1 MGTVSMSLDPQTSL
15 SKFRSLLHISSILNA
30 NLDLHQLLPLIM
42 LYSKDLLEAE
52 ASSLFLLEDEEFLYC
67 EVALGE
73 KGEII
78 QQYARL
84 ELGEGIVGMVAREK
98 KPIALEDAYKD
109 PRFNASMDKRTGFKT
124 KSLICVPLFVEERLI
139 GTLEVINKTNNRI
152 FDSSDLEYLISLSE
166 VAATA
171 IQNANT
177 KDSLDKRIL
186 ELSLLYEFE
195 RLSVSEKSLNELG
208 KWILNRVLEYLGA
221 SSGTIY
227 LANADK
233 QELSILSAKGIP
245 EDAYDQIKVPYGTGV
260 SGWVAEKRESLLIH
274 NLDLDPRYNKLAP
287 YKFESK
293 SLISAPLI
301 FQEELLG
308 VISINN
314 KVSGYAFQHS
324 DLDLLTNIAARL
336 SSTIKNAQLFHQIV
350 DTGKELNRAKN
361 IMKKIMPSILPKSN
375 GLSYGVAHIPLE
387 QVGGDFYDVTELEDS
402 KFSILIA
409 DISGHGLSAAVLAA
423 MAHMVLKNFEQDIK
437 QSPSLF
443 LTTLNHMLYG
453 KLAGNF
459 LTAFYG
465 IIDLKNNT
473 LLCANAGHHAPFLLD
488 KKDSPLIQLDVK
500 GKILGLIPDL
510 FYEEKTFPFI
520 PGNRLVMYTDGITEH
535 MSKDHNKRYD
545 EDLFQKAILKS
556 KTLDSQN
563 SADDLIRAARE
574 YVGTNDFADDVTVL
588 LVDRI

>member
-152 FDSSDLEYLISLSE
+152 FDASDLEYLISLSE

-195 RLSVSEKSLNELG
+195 KLSVSEKSLNELG

-293 SLISAPLI
+293 SLISAPLV
-301 FQEELLG
+301 FQDELLG

-336 SSTIKNAQLFHQIV
+336 SSTIKNAQLFHQII

-361 IMKKIMPSILPKSN
+361 IMKKIMPSILPNSN

-423 MAHMVLKNFEQDIK
+423 MAHMVLKNFESDIK
-437 QSPSLF
+437 LSPSLF

-510 FYEEKTFPFI
+510 FYEEKKFPFA

-545 EDLFQKAILKS
+545 EDLFQKAILNS

>member
-1 MGTVSMSLDPQTSL
+1 MVWCPMTLDPLTSL

-84 ELGEGIVGMVAREK
+84 ELGEGIVGMVAKEK

-139 GTLEVINKTNNRI
+139 GTLEVINKTNNRL

-177 KDSLDKRIL
+177 RDSLDKRIL
-186 ELSLLYEFE
+186 ELSLLNEFE

-221 SSGTIY
+221 TSGTIY
-227 LANADK
+227 LANAEK
-233 QELSILSAKGIP
+233 KELSILSAKGIP
-245 EDAYDQIKVPYGTGV
+245 EDAYDQIKVPFGTGV
-260 SGWVAEKRESLLIH
+260 SGWVAEKKESLLIH
-274 NLDLDPRYNKLAP
+274 NLDLDPRYNKLSP

-301 FQEELLG
+301 FQDELLG

-314 KVSGYAFQHS
+314 KLSGYAFQHS
-324 DLDLLTNIAARL
+324 DLDLLTNIASRL

-361 IMKKIMPSILPKSN
+361 IMKKIMPSSLPSSN
-375 GLSYGVAHIPLE
+375 KLTYGVSHIPLE

-402 KFSILIA
+402 KYSILIA

-437 QSPSLF
+437 LSPSLF

-459 LTAFYG
+459 LTAYYG

-473 LLCANAGHHAPFLLD
+473 ILCANAGHHAPFLLD
-488 KKDSPLIQLDVK
+488 KKDSPITQLDVK

-510 FYEEKTFPFI
+510 FYEEKTFPFL

-545 EDLFQKAILKS
+545 EELFQKAILNSKS
-556 KTLDSQN
+556 LNTQN
-563 SADDLIRAARE
+563 AADHLIQAAKDH
-574 YVGTNDFADDVTVL
+574 VGFNDFADDVTIL

>member
-1 MGTVSMSLDPQTSL
+1 MSLDLQESL

-52 ASSLFLLEDEEFLYC
+52 ASSLFLLEEEDFLYC

-78 QQYARL
+78 QEYARL
-84 ELGEGIVGMVAREK
+84 ELGEGIVGKVAQEK

-109 PRFNASMDKRTGFKT
+109 SRFNDSMDKRTGFKT
-124 KSLICVPLFVEERLI
+124 KSLICVPLFVEDRLI

-152 FDSSDLEYLISLSE
+152 FDHSDLEYLISLSE

-260 SGWVAEKRESLLIH
+260 SGWVAEKKESLLIH
-274 NLDLDPRYNKLAP
+274 NLDLDPRYNKLSP

-301 FQEELLG
+301 FQNELLG

-314 KVSGYAFQHS
+314 KMSGYAFQHS

-361 IMKKIMPSILPKSN
+361 IMKKIMPSILPSSDK
-375 GLSYGVAHIPLE
+375 LLFGVAHIPLE
-387 QVGGDFYDVTELEDS
+387 QVGGDFYDVTQLEDS
-402 KFSILIA
+402 KYSILIA

-437 QSPSLF
+437 LSPSLF

-465 IIDLKNNT
+465 IIDLKTNT
-473 LLCANAGHHAPFLLD
+473 ILCANAGHHAPFLLD
-488 KKDSPLIQLDVK
+488 KKDSPMIQLDVK

-510 FYEEKTFPFI
+510 FYEEKTFPFV

-545 EDLFQKAILKS
+545 EELFQKAIQKS
-556 KTLDSQN
+556 KTSETQN
-563 SADDLIRAARE
+563 SANELIREARE

>member
-98 KPIALEDAYKD
+98 KPIALEDAYQD
-109 PRFNASMDKRTGFKT
+109 QRFNASMDKRTGFKT

-152 FDSSDLEYLISLSE
+152 FDASDLEYLISLSE

-195 RLSVSEKSLNELG
+195 KLSVSEKSLNELG

-293 SLISAPLI
+293 SLISAPLV

-361 IMKKIMPSILPKSN
+361 IMKKIMPSILPNSN

-423 MAHMVLKNFEQDIK
+423 MAHMVLKNFEPDIK
-437 QSPSLF
+437 HSPSLF

-510 FYEEKTFPFI
+510 FYEEKKFPFA

-545 EDLFQKAILKS
+545 EDLFQKAILNS

>member
-1 MGTVSMSLDPQTSL
+1 MTDPQTSL

-52 ASSLFLLEDEEFLYC
+52 ASSLFLLENDEFLYC

-78 QQYARL
+78 QEYARL
-84 ELGEGIVGMVAREK
+84 ELGEGIVGMVAKEK
-98 KPIALEDAYKD
+98 KPIALVDAYKD
-109 PRFNASMDKRTGFKT
+109 PRFNPSMDKRTGFKT

-139 GTLEVINKTNNRI
+139 GTLEVINKTNDRI
-152 FDSSDLEYLISLSE
+152 FNDSDLEYLISLSE

-171 IQNANT
+171 IQNANV

-195 RLSVSEKSLNELG
+195 KLSVSEKSLNELG
-208 KWILNRVLEYLGA
+208 KWMLNRVLEYLGA

-227 LANADK
+227 LANNTK
-233 QELSILSAKGIP
+233 QELGILAAKGIP
-245 EDAYDQIKVPYGTGV
+245 EDAYDQIKVPYGKGV
-260 SGWVAEKRESLLIH
+260 SGWVAEKKESLLIH
-274 NLDLDPRYNKLAP
+274 NLDLDPRYNKLSP

-301 FQEELLG
+301 FQNELLG

-314 KVSGYAFQHS
+314 KLSGYAFQHS

-336 SSTIKNAQLFHQIV
+336 SNTIKNAQLFHQIV
-350 DTGKELNRAKN
+350 DTGKELSRAKN
-361 IMKKIMPSILPKSN
+361 IMQKIMPSVLPQTKE
-375 GLSYGVAHIPLE
+375 LSYGVSHIPLE
-387 QVGGDFYDVTELEDS
+387 QVGGDFYDVTQIDENHY
-402 KFSILIA
+402 SILIA

-423 MAHMVLKNFEQDIK
+423 MSHMVLKNFEPEIK

-443 LTTLNHMLYG
+443 LTTLNHMLFG

-465 IIDLKNNT
+465 IINIQENSI
-473 LLCANAGHHAPFLLD
+473 LCANAGHHAPFLL
-488 KKDSPLIQLDVK
+488 KTGESKAKPLDVK

-510 FYEEKTFPFI
+510 YYEEKTFSF
-520 PGNRLVMYTDGITEH
+520 GKGDRLVLYTDGITEH

-545 EDLFQKAILKS
+545 DELFQNAITKGIS
-556 KTLDSQN
+556 KVAQECANL
-563 SADDLIRAARE
+563 LIQEAKD
-574 YVGTNDFADDVTVL
+574 YVGSVEFADDVTIL
-588 LVDRI
+588 IVDRK

>member
-1 MGTVSMSLDPQTSL
+1 
-15 SKFRSLLHISSILNA
+15 
-30 NLDLHQLLPLIM
+30 M

-52 ASSLFLLEDEEFLYC
+52 ASSLFLLENDEFLYC

-78 QQYARL
+78 QEYARL
-84 ELGEGIVGMVAREK
+84 ELGEGIVGMVAKDK
-98 KPIALEDAYKD
+98 KPIAIEDAYKD
-109 PRFNASMDKRTGFKT
+109 PRFNPSMDKRTGFKT
-124 KSLICVPLFVEERLI
+124 KSLICVPLFVEDTLI
-139 GTLEVINKTNNRI
+139 GTLEVINKTNDRI
-152 FDSSDLEYLISLSE
+152 FNDADLEYLVSLSE

-195 RLSVSEKSLNELG
+195 KLSVSEKSLNELG
-208 KWILNRVLEYLGA
+208 KWMLHRVLEYLGA

-227 LANADK
+227 LANPAK
-233 QELSILSAKGIP
+233 QELGILAAKGIP
-245 EDAYDQIKVPYGTGV
+245 EEAYDQIKVPYGKGV
-260 SGWVAEKRESLLIH
+260 SGWVAEKKESLLIH
-274 NLDLDPRYNKLAP
+274 NLDMDPRYNKLSP
-287 YKFESK
+287 YRFESK

-301 FQEELLG
+301 YQNELLG

-314 KVSGYAFQHS
+314 KLSGYAFQHS

-336 SSTIKNAQLFHQIV
+336 SNTIKNAQLFHQIV
-350 DTGKELNRAKN
+350 DTGKELSRAKN
-361 IMKKIMPSILPKSN
+361 IMQKIMPSVLPKTKE
-375 GLSYGVAHIPLE
+375 LQYGVSHIPLE
-387 QVGGDFYDVTELEDS
+387 QVGGDFYDVTQMDE
-402 KFSILIA
+402 FQYSILIA

-423 MAHMVLKNFEQDIK
+423 MSHMVLKNFEPEIK

-443 LTTLNHMLYG
+443 LTTLNHMLFG

-473 LLCANAGHHAPFLLD
+473 IRCANAGHHPPFLLV
-488 KKDSPLIQLDVK
+488 KETSSVTQLDVK

-510 FYEEKTFPFI
+510 FYEEKTFPFVT
-520 PGNRLVMYTDGITEH
+520 GNRLVLFTDGITEH
-535 MSKDHNKRYD
+535 MSKDHNKRYND
-545 EDLFQKAILKS
+545 ELFQKAIINGIKV
-556 KTLDSQN
+556 DAQN
-563 SADDLIRAARE
+563 SADNLIQSAKD
-574 YVGTNDFADDVTVL
+574 YVGSNDFADDVTVL
-588 LVDRI
+588 LVDRV

>member
-1 MGTVSMSLDPQTSL
+1 MSLDPQTSL

-423 MAHMVLKNFEQDIK
+423 MAHMVLKNFEPDIK

-500 GKILGLIPDL
+500 GKILGLISDL
-510 FYEEKTFPFI
+510 FYEEKTFPFT

>member
-423 MAHMVLKNFEQDIK
+423 MAHMVLKNFEPDIK

-453 KLAGNF
+453 KLVGNF

-510 FYEEKTFPFI
+510 FYEEKTFPFT

>member
-1 MGTVSMSLDPQTSL
+1 MSLDPQTSL

>member
-1 MGTVSMSLDPQTSL
+1 MTLDPQRSL

-78 QQYARL
+78 QEYARL

-124 KSLICVPLFVEERLI
+124 KSLICVPLFVEGRII
-139 GTLEVINKTNNRI
+139 GTLEVINKTNNRL

-186 ELSLLYEFE
+186 ELSLLNEFE
-195 RLSVSEKSLNELG
+195 RLSVSEKSLHELG

-227 LANADK
+227 LANTENK
-233 QELSILSAKGIP
+233 ELSILSAKGIP
-245 EDAYDQIKVPYGTGV
+245 EEAYEQIKVPYGTGV

-274 NLDLDPRYNKLAP
+274 NLDLDPRYNKLSP

-301 FQEELLG
+301 FQNELLG

-314 KVSGYAFQHS
+314 KLSGYAFQHS

-361 IMKKIMPSILPKSN
+361 IMKKIMPSILPSTN
-375 GLSYGVAHIPLE
+375 ELSYGVAHIPLE
-387 QVGGDFYDVTELEDS
+387 QVGGDFYDVTQLDDS
-402 KFSILIA
+402 KFSVLIA

-437 QSPSLF
+437 LSPSLF

-473 LLCANAGHHAPFLLD
+473 ILCANAGHNAPFLLD
-488 KKDSPLIQLDVK
+488 KKDSPIVQLDVK

-510 FYEEKTFPFI
+510 FYEEKTFPFSS
-520 PGNRLVMYTDGITEH
+520 GNRLVMYTDGITEH

-545 EDLFQKAILKS
+545 EELFQKAIQKS
-556 KTLDSQN
+556 KTLKTQD
-563 SADDLIRAARE
+563 SADDLIRAAKE
-574 YVGTNDFADDVTVL
+574 YVGSNEFADDVTVL

>member
-423 MAHMVLKNFEQDIK
+423 MAHMVLKNFEPDIK

-500 GKILGLIPDL
+500 GKILGLISDL
-510 FYEEKTFPFI
+510 FYEEKTFPFT

>member
-1 MGTVSMSLDPQTSL
+1 MTDPQTSL

-52 ASSLFLLEDEEFLYC
+52 ASSLFLLENDEFLYC

-78 QQYARL
+78 QEYARL
-84 ELGEGIVGMVAREK
+84 EFGEGIVGMVAKEK

-109 PRFNASMDKRTGFKT
+109 PRFNPGMDKRTGFKT

-139 GTLEVINKTNNRI
+139 GTLEVINKTNDRI
-152 FDSSDLEYLISLSE
+152 FNDADLEYLISLSE

-195 RLSVSEKSLNELG
+195 KLSVSEKSLNELG
-208 KWILNRVLEYLGA
+208 KWMLNRVLEYLGA

-227 LANADK
+227 LANNTK
-233 QELSILSAKGIP
+233 QELGILAAKGIP

-260 SGWVAEKRESLLIH
+260 SGWVAEKKESLLIH
-274 NLDLDPRYNKLAP
+274 NLDMDPRYNKLSP
-287 YKFESK
+287 YRFESK

-301 FQEELLG
+301 YQNELLG

-314 KVSGYAFQHS
+314 KISGYAFLHS

-336 SSTIKNAQLFHQIV
+336 SNTIKNAQLFHQIV
-350 DTGKELNRAKN
+350 DTGKELSRAKN
-361 IMKKIMPSILPKSN
+361 IMQKIMPSNLPKSA
-375 GLSYGVAHIPLE
+375 GLSYGVSHIPLE

-423 MAHMVLKNFEQDIK
+423 MSHMVLKNFEPDIK
-437 QSPSLF
+437 LSPSQF

-465 IIDLKNNT
+465 IIDLKKNSI
-473 LLCANAGHHAPFLLD
+473 LCANAGHHAPFLIQ
-488 KKDSPLIQLDVK
+488 KPTSSIEQLDVK

-510 FYEEKTFPFI
+510 FYEEKTFSFS
-520 PGNRLVMYTDGITEH
+520 PGNRLVLYTDGITEH
-535 MSKDHNKRYD
+535 MSKDHNRRYD

-556 KTLDSQN
+556 IELDTQQ
-563 SADDLIRAARE
+563 SANDLIQSAKD
-574 YVGTNDFADDVTVL
+574 YVGSNEFADDVTVL
-588 LVDRI
+588 LVDRV

>member
-1 MGTVSMSLDPQTSL
+1 MTDPQTSL

-52 ASSLFLLEDEEFLYC
+52 ASSLFLLENDEFLYC

-78 QQYARL
+78 QEYARL
-84 ELGEGIVGMVAREK
+84 ELGEGIVGMVAKEK
-98 KPIALEDAYKD
+98 KPIALEDAYLD
-109 PRFNASMDKRTGFKT
+109 SRFNPSMDKRTGFKT

-139 GTLEVINKTNNRI
+139 GTLEVINKTNHRI
-152 FDSSDLEYLISLSE
+152 FNDADLEYLISLSE

-195 RLSVSEKSLNELG
+195 KLSVSEKSLTELG
-208 KWILNRVLEYLGA
+208 KWMLNRVLEYLGA
-221 SSGTIY
+221 TSGTIY
-227 LANADK
+227 LANTTK
-233 QELSILSAKGIP
+233 RELGILAAKGIP
-245 EDAYDQIKVPYGTGV
+245 EDAYDQIKVPFGTGV
-260 SGWVAEKRESLLIH
+260 SGWVAEKKESLLIH
-274 NLDLDPRYNKLAP
+274 NLDMDPRYNKLSP

-301 FQEELLG
+301 YQNELLG

-336 SSTIKNAQLFHQIV
+336 SNTIKNAQLFHQIV
-350 DTGKELNRAKN
+350 DTGKELNRAKT
-361 IMKKIMPSILPKSN
+361 IMQKIMPSILPQAN
-375 GLSYGVAHIPLE
+375 GLSYGVSHIPLE

-423 MAHMVLKNFEQDIK
+423 MSHMVLKNFEPDIK
-437 QSPSLF
+437 LSPSQF

-473 LLCANAGHHAPFLLD
+473 ILCANAGHHAPFLLD
-488 KKDSPLIQLDVK
+488 KNDLSITQLDVK

-510 FYEEKTFPFI
+510 YYEEKTFPFTV
-520 PGNRLVMYTDGITEH
+520 GNRLVMFTDGITEH

-556 KTLDSQN
+556 LSMDAQK
-563 SADDLIRAARE
+563 SADDLIQAAKD
-574 YVGTNDFADDVTVL
+574 YVGSNDFADDVTIL
-588 LVDRI
+588 LVDRIKSD

>member
-1 MGTVSMSLDPQTSL
+1 
-15 SKFRSLLHISSILNA
+15 
-30 NLDLHQLLPLIM
+30 M

-52 ASSLFLLEDEEFLYC
+52 ASSLFLLENDEFLYC

-78 QQYARL
+78 QEYARL
-84 ELGEGIVGMVAREK
+84 ELGEGIVGMVAKDK
-98 KPIALEDAYKD
+98 KPIAIEDAYKD
-109 PRFNASMDKRTGFKT
+109 PRFNPSMDKRTGFKT
-124 KSLICVPLFVEERLI
+124 KSLICVPLFVEDTLI
-139 GTLEVINKTNNRI
+139 GTLEVINKTNDRI
-152 FDSSDLEYLISLSE
+152 FNDADLEYLVSLSE

-195 RLSVSEKSLNELG
+195 KLSVSEKSLNELG
-208 KWILNRVLEYLGA
+208 KWMLHRVLEYLGA

-227 LANADK
+227 LANPAK
-233 QELSILSAKGIP
+233 QELGILAAKGIP
-245 EDAYDQIKVPYGTGV
+245 EEAYDQIKVPYGKGV
-260 SGWVAEKRESLLIH
+260 SGWVAEKKESLLIH
-274 NLDLDPRYNKLAP
+274 NLDMDPRYNKLSP
-287 YKFESK
+287 YRFESK

-301 FQEELLG
+301 YQNELLG

-314 KVSGYAFQHS
+314 KLSGYAFQHS

-336 SSTIKNAQLFHQIV
+336 SNTIKNAQLFHQIV
-350 DTGKELNRAKN
+350 DTGKELSRAKN
-361 IMKKIMPSILPKSN
+361 IMQKIMPSVLPKTKE
-375 GLSYGVAHIPLE
+375 LQYGVSHIPLE
-387 QVGGDFYDVTELEDS
+387 QVGGDFYDVTQMDE
-402 KFSILIA
+402 FQYSILIA

-423 MAHMVLKNFEQDIK
+423 MSHMVLKNFEPEIK

-443 LTTLNHMLYG
+443 LTTLNHMLFG

-473 LLCANAGHHAPFLLD
+473 IRCANAGHHPPFLLE
-488 KKDSPLIQLDVK
+488 KETSSVTQLDVK

-510 FYEEKTFPFI
+510 FYEEKTFPFVT
-520 PGNRLVMYTDGITEH
+520 GNRLVLFTDGITEH
-535 MSKDHNKRYD
+535 MSKDHNKRYND
-545 EDLFQKAILKS
+545 ELFQKAIINGIKV
-556 KTLDSQN
+556 DAQN
-563 SADDLIRAARE
+563 SADNLILAAKE
-574 YVGTNDFADDVTVL
+574 YVGSNDFADDVTVL
-588 LVDRI
+588 LVDRV

>member
-1 MGTVSMSLDPQTSL
+1 MSLDPQTSL

-423 MAHMVLKNFEQDIK
+423 MAHMVLKNFEPDIK

-510 FYEEKTFPFI
+510 FYEEKTFPFT

>member
-1 MGTVSMSLDPQTSL
+1 MTDPQTSL

-52 ASSLFLLEDEEFLYC
+52 ASSLFLLENDEFLYC

-78 QQYARL
+78 QEYARL
-84 ELGEGIVGMVAREK
+84 EFGEGIVGMVAKEK

-109 PRFNASMDKRTGFKT
+109 PRFNPGMDKRTGFKT

-139 GTLEVINKTNNRI
+139 GTLEVINKTNDRI
-152 FDSSDLEYLISLSE
+152 FNDADLEYLISLSE

-195 RLSVSEKSLNELG
+195 KLSVSEKSLNELG
-208 KWILNRVLEYLGA
+208 KWMLNRVLEYLGA

-227 LANADK
+227 LANNTK
-233 QELSILSAKGIP
+233 QELGILAAKGIP

-260 SGWVAEKRESLLIH
+260 SGWVAEKKESLLIH
-274 NLDLDPRYNKLAP
+274 NLDMDPRYNKLSP
-287 YKFESK
+287 YRFESK

-301 FQEELLG
+301 YQNELLG

-314 KVSGYAFQHS
+314 KISGYAFQHS

-336 SSTIKNAQLFHQIV
+336 SNTIKNAQLFHQIV
-350 DTGKELNRAKN
+350 DTGKELSRAKN
-361 IMKKIMPSILPKSN
+361 IMQKIMPSNLPKSA
-375 GLSYGVAHIPLE
+375 GLSYGVSHIPLE

-423 MAHMVLKNFEQDIK
+423 MSHMVLKNFEPDIK
-437 QSPSLF
+437 LSPSQF

-465 IIDLKNNT
+465 IIDLKKNSI
-473 LLCANAGHHAPFLLD
+473 LCANAGHHAPFLIQKPTSSLE
-488 KKDSPLIQLDVK
+488 QLDVK

-510 FYEEKTFPFI
+510 FYEEKTFSFS
-520 PGNRLVMYTDGITEH
+520 PGNRLVLYTDGITEH
-535 MSKDHNKRYD
+535 MSKDHNRRYD

-556 KTLDSQN
+556 IDLDTQQ
-563 SADDLIRAARE
+563 SANDLIQSAKD
-574 YVGTNDFADDVTVL
+574 YVGSNEFADDVTVL

>member
-1 MGTVSMSLDPQTSL
+1 
-15 SKFRSLLHISSILNA
+15 
-30 NLDLHQLLPLIM
+30 M

-52 ASSLFLLEDEEFLYC
+52 ASSLFLLENDEFLYC

-78 QQYARL
+78 QEYARL
-84 ELGEGIVGMVAREK
+84 ELGEGIVGMVAKDK
-98 KPIALEDAYKD
+98 KPIAIEDAYKD
-109 PRFNASMDKRTGFKT
+109 PRFNPSMDKRTGFKT
-124 KSLICVPLFVEERLI
+124 KSLICVPLFVEDTLI
-139 GTLEVINKTNNRI
+139 GTLEVINKTNDRI
-152 FDSSDLEYLISLSE
+152 FNDSDLEYLVSLSE

-195 RLSVSEKSLNELG
+195 KLSVSEKSLNELG
-208 KWILNRVLEYLGA
+208 KWMLHRVLEYLGA

-227 LANADK
+227 LANPAK
-233 QELSILSAKGIP
+233 QELGILAAKGIP
-245 EDAYDQIKVPYGTGV
+245 EEAYDQIKVPYGKGV
-260 SGWVAEKRESLLIH
+260 SGWVAEKKESLLIH
-274 NLDLDPRYNKLAP
+274 NLDMDPRYNKLSP
-287 YKFESK
+287 YRFESK

-301 FQEELLG
+301 YQNELLG

-314 KVSGYAFQHS
+314 KLSGYAFQHS

-336 SSTIKNAQLFHQIV
+336 SNTIKNAQLFHQIV
-350 DTGKELNRAKN
+350 DTGKELSRAKN
-361 IMKKIMPSILPKSN
+361 IMQKIMPSVLPKTKE
-375 GLSYGVAHIPLE
+375 LQYGVSHIPLE
-387 QVGGDFYDVTELEDS
+387 QVGGDFYDVTQMDE
-402 KFSILIA
+402 FQYSILIA

-423 MAHMVLKNFEQDIK
+423 MSHMVLKNFEPEIK

-443 LTTLNHMLYG
+443 LTTLNHMLFG

-473 LLCANAGHHAPFLLD
+473 IRCANAGHHPPFLLE
-488 KKDSPLIQLDVK
+488 KETSSVTQLDVK

-510 FYEEKTFPFI
+510 FYEEKTFPFVT
-520 PGNRLVMYTDGITEH
+520 GNRLVLFTDGITEH
-535 MSKDHNKRYD
+535 MSKDHNKRYND
-545 EDLFQKAILKS
+545 ELFQKAIINGIKV
-556 KTLDSQN
+556 DAQN
-563 SADDLIRAARE
+563 SADNLIQSAKD
-574 YVGTNDFADDVTVL
+574 YVGSNDFADDVTVL
-588 LVDRI
+588 LVDRV

>member
-1 MGTVSMSLDPQTSL
+1 
-15 SKFRSLLHISSILNA
+15 
-30 NLDLHQLLPLIM
+30 M

-52 ASSLFLLEDEEFLYC
+52 ASSLFLLENDEFLYC

-78 QQYARL
+78 QEYARL
-84 ELGEGIVGMVAREK
+84 ELGEGIVGMVAKDK
-98 KPIALEDAYKD
+98 KPIAIEDAYKD
-109 PRFNASMDKRTGFKT
+109 PRFNPSMDKRTGFKT
-124 KSLICVPLFVEERLI
+124 KSLICVPLFVEDTLI
-139 GTLEVINKTNNRI
+139 GTLEVINKTNDRI
-152 FDSSDLEYLISLSE
+152 FNDADLEYLVSLSE

-195 RLSVSEKSLNELG
+195 KLSVSEKSLNELG
-208 KWILNRVLEYLGA
+208 KWMLHRVLEYLGA

-227 LANADK
+227 LANPAK
-233 QELSILSAKGIP
+233 QELGILAAKGIP
-245 EDAYDQIKVPYGTGV
+245 EEAYDQIKVPYGKGV
-260 SGWVAEKRESLLIH
+260 SGWVAVKKESLLIH
-274 NLDLDPRYNKLAP
+274 NLDMDPRYNKLSP
-287 YKFESK
+287 YRFESK

-301 FQEELLG
+301 YQNELLG

-314 KVSGYAFQHS
+314 KLSGYAFQHS

-336 SSTIKNAQLFHQIV
+336 SNTIKNAQLFHQIV
-350 DTGKELNRAKN
+350 DTGKELSRAKN
-361 IMKKIMPSILPKSN
+361 IMQKIMPSVLPKTKE
-375 GLSYGVAHIPLE
+375 LQYGVSHIPLE
-387 QVGGDFYDVTELEDS
+387 QVGGDFYDVTQMDE
-402 KFSILIA
+402 FQYSILIA

-423 MAHMVLKNFEQDIK
+423 MSHMVLKNFEPEIK

-443 LTTLNHMLYG
+443 LTTLNHMLFG

-473 LLCANAGHHAPFLLD
+473 IRCANAGHHPPFLLV
-488 KKDSPLIQLDVK
+488 KETSSVTQLDVK

-510 FYEEKTFPFI
+510 FYEEKTFPFVT
-520 PGNRLVMYTDGITEH
+520 GNRLVLFTDGITEH
-535 MSKDHNKRYD
+535 MSKDHNKRYND
-545 EDLFQKAILKS
+545 ELFQKAIINGIKV
-556 KTLDSQN
+556 DAQN
-563 SADDLIRAARE
+563 SADNLIQSAKD
-574 YVGTNDFADDVTVL
+574 YVGSNDFADDVTVL
-588 LVDRI
+588 LVDRV

>member
-1 MGTVSMSLDPQTSL
+1 MTDPQTSL

-52 ASSLFLLEDEEFLYC
+52 ASSLFLLENDEFLYC

-78 QQYARL
+78 QEYARL
-84 ELGEGIVGMVAREK
+84 EFGEGIVGMVAKEK

-109 PRFNASMDKRTGFKT
+109 PRFNPSMDKRTGFKT

-139 GTLEVINKTNNRI
+139 GTLEVINKTNDRI
-152 FDSSDLEYLISLSE
+152 FNDADLEYLVSLSE

-195 RLSVSEKSLNELG
+195 KLSVSEKSLNELG
-208 KWILNRVLEYLGA
+208 KWMLNRVLEYLGA

-227 LANADK
+227 LANNTK
-233 QELSILSAKGIP
+233 QELSILAAKGIP

-260 SGWVAEKRESLLIH
+260 SGWVAEKKESLLIH
-274 NLDLDPRYNKLAP
+274 NLDMDPRYNKLSP
-287 YKFESK
+287 YRFESK

-301 FQEELLG
+301 YQNELLG

-314 KVSGYAFQHS
+314 KISGYAFQHS

-336 SSTIKNAQLFHQIV
+336 SNTIKNAQLFHQIV
-350 DTGKELNRAKN
+350 DTGKELSRAKN
-361 IMKKIMPSILPKSN
+361 IMQKIMPSNLPKSS
-375 GLSYGVAHIPLE
+375 GLSYGVSHIPLE
-387 QVGGDFYDVTELEDS
+387 QVGGDFYDVSELEDS

-423 MAHMVLKNFEQDIK
+423 MSHMVLKNFEPDIK
-437 QSPSLF
+437 LSPSLF

-459 LTAFYG
+459 LTAFHG
-465 IIDLKNNT
+465 IIDLKENT
-473 LLCANAGHHAPFLLD
+473 ILCANAGHHAPFLIQ
-488 KKDSPLIQLDVK
+488 KSTSSIAQLDVK

-510 FYEEKTFPFI
+510 FYEEKTFSFG
-520 PGNRLVMYTDGITEH
+520 PGNRLVLYTDGITEH

-556 KTLDSQN
+556 IVMDAQN
-563 SADDLIRAARE
+563 SANDLIKSAKD
-574 YVGTNDFADDVTVL
+574 YVGSNEFADDVTVL

>member
-1 MGTVSMSLDPQTSL
+1 
-15 SKFRSLLHISSILNA
+15 
-30 NLDLHQLLPLIM
+30 M

-52 ASSLFLLEDEEFLYC
+52 ASSLFLLENDEFLYC

-78 QQYARL
+78 QEYARL
-84 ELGEGIVGMVAREK
+84 ELGEGIVGMVAKDK
-98 KPIALEDAYKD
+98 KPIAIEDAYKD
-109 PRFNASMDKRTGFKT
+109 PRFNPSMDKRTGFKT
-124 KSLICVPLFVEERLI
+124 KSLICVPLFVEDTLI
-139 GTLEVINKTNNRI
+139 GTLEVINKTNDRI
-152 FDSSDLEYLISLSE
+152 FNDADLEYLVSLSE

-195 RLSVSEKSLNELG
+195 KLSVSEKSLNELG
-208 KWILNRVLEYLGA
+208 KWMLHRVLEYLGA

-227 LANADK
+227 LANPAK
-233 QELSILSAKGIP
+233 QELGILAAKGIP
-245 EDAYDQIKVPYGTGV
+245 EEAYDQIKVPYGKGV
-260 SGWVAEKRESLLIH
+260 SGWVAEKKESLLIH
-274 NLDLDPRYNKLAP
+274 NLDMDPRYNKLSP
-287 YKFESK
+287 YRFESK

-301 FQEELLG
+301 YQNELLG

-314 KVSGYAFQHS
+314 KLSGYAFQHS

-336 SSTIKNAQLFHQIV
+336 SNTIKNAQLFHQIV
-350 DTGKELNRAKN
+350 DTGKELSRAKN
-361 IMKKIMPSILPKSN
+361 IMQKIMPSVLPKTKE
-375 GLSYGVAHIPLE
+375 LQYGVSHIPLE
-387 QVGGDFYDVTELEDS
+387 QVGGDFYDVTQMDE
-402 KFSILIA
+402 FQYSILIA

-423 MAHMVLKNFEQDIK
+423 MSHMVLKNFEPEIK

-443 LTTLNHMLYG
+443 LTTLNHMLFG

-473 LLCANAGHHAPFLLD
+473 IRCANAGHHPPFLLE
-488 KKDSPLIQLDVK
+488 KETSSVTQLDVK

-510 FYEEKTFPFI
+510 FYEEKTFPFVT
-520 PGNRLVMYTDGITEH
+520 GNRLVLFTDGITEH
-535 MSKDHNKRYD
+535 MSKDHNKRYND
-545 EDLFQKAILKS
+545 ELFQKAIINGIKV
-556 KTLDSQN
+556 DAQN
-563 SADDLIRAARE
+563 SADNLIQSAKD
-574 YVGTNDFADDVTVL
+574 YVGSNDFADDVTVL
-588 LVDRI
+588 LVDRV

>member
-1 MGTVSMSLDPQTSL
+1 MSLDPQTSL

-98 KPIALEDAYKD
+98 KPIALEDAYQD
-109 PRFNASMDKRTGFKT
+109 QRFNASMDKRTGFKT

-152 FDSSDLEYLISLSE
+152 FDASDLEYLISLSE

-195 RLSVSEKSLNELG
+195 KLSVSEKSLNELG

-293 SLISAPLI
+293 SLISAPLV

-361 IMKKIMPSILPKSN
+361 IMKKIMPSILPNSN

-423 MAHMVLKNFEQDIK
+423 MAHMVLKNFEPDIK
-437 QSPSLF
+437 HSPSLF

-510 FYEEKTFPFI
+510 FYEEKKFPFA

-545 EDLFQKAILKS
+545 EDLFQKAILNS